1 MLGMEP
7 KFRSVPPGFLGGI
20 ASALGLAAKL
30 ITPLAAKAELARIG
44 HYYAT
49 ESMLVLDP
57 ATGRYDAGLTP
68 ETGTDTLFDHYRAVL
83 SGEAAVDARGDH
95 AVF

>member
-1 MLGMEP
+1 M
-7 KFRSVPPGFLGGI
+7 LGGI
-20 ASALGLAAKL
+20 AGALALAAR
-30 ITPLAAKAELARIG
+30 IVPALAAKAELARIG

-49 ESMLVLDP
+49 ESMLVLNP
-57 ATGRYDAGLTP
+57 ATGRYDAAATP

-83 SGEAAVDARGDH
+83 SGEAAPDERGEH